1 MARTN
6 VYKPAIS
13 PALICVLY
21 HEAKRRR
28 MPMTKLIEELL
39 VRALSGTPGWIAA
52 SEQYPSEMPS
62 PKRSD

>member
-6 VYKPAIS
+6 VYTPAIAR
-13 PALICVLY
+13 PLCCALY

-39 VRALSGTPGWIAA
+39 VGALSGTPGWIAA
-52 SEQYPSEMPS
+52 SEQYPREMPS
-62 PKRSD
+62 PKGSD